1 MLMTSSGFIQFTHG
15 AHAPTTNESH
25 FTFTTAVTK
34 LENSSVRASKTRRR
48 QALYTPLLINACE
61 KSSSCPCISR
71 TTYLTMN
78 TFCWLSTNYSALNG
92 GKYSGN
98 SRVLTK
104 AQAMQSKVPRNSVR
118 NAGSLCASP
127 LSQARCSVAL
137 LATYIISSAFSF
149 SAYLG
154 VV

>member
-1 MLMTSSGFIQFTHG
+1 MGRMPQR
-15 AHAPTTNESH
+15 PMR
-25 FTFTTAVTK
+25 VT
-34 LENSSVRASKTRRR
+34 L
-48 QALYTPLLINACE
+48 LLLLINACE

-149 SAYLG
+149 SAYCGVIQWCRESDLHLRGVQSAPGPWLG
-154 VV
+154 